1 MSVCIICKSEFL
13 SKNLKRP
20 SKTCSK
26 PCKNELARQIT
37 NKQFSDPSAR
47 EHARQVSLEQKKNPE
62 YWQKFQASIDK
73 RTLRWQ
79 QEGHPRRGMT
89 QPDDAKARI
98 GDANRGRFK
107 GKTWEEIYGVEMAQ
121 QRKKQNAEYMSKT
134 NETLLKAKRSS
145 LEERL
150 LPYLKGYEN
159 NVQISYYN
167 VDFVDRSSN
176 HIIEVYGDYWH
187 CNPKLYPDNYIH
199 PYYKMTAEQKRKLDE
214 DRVQYLESLGYTVT
228 VVWESDLDEFIRSKH
243 DLSH

>member
-1 MSVCIICKSEFL
+1 MICRSEFIP
-13 SKNLKRP
+13 KNPNRP

-26 PCKNELARQIT
+26 TCKNELARQIT
-37 NKQFSDPSAR
+37 NKQFLDPIAR
-47 EHARQVSLEQKKNPE
+47 EHARQVSLRQKQDPAYQE
-62 YWQKFQASIDK
+62 KFQAAMSK

-79 QEGHPRRGMT
+79 QQGHPRLGMT
-89 QPDDAKARI
+89 QPDYAKLKI

-107 GKTWEEIYGVEMAQ
+107 GKTWEEIYGSEVAN

-150 LPYLKGYEN
+150 LPYLIGYEN

-167 VDFVDRSSN
+167 VDFIDRSSN

-187 CNPKLYPDNYIH
+187 CNPKLYPDTYVH

-214 DRVQYLESLGYTVT
+214 GRVQYLESLGYSVT
-228 VVWESDLDEFIRSKH
+228 IVWESDLEEFIRSKH
-243 DLSH
+243 DFSH

>member
-1 MSVCIICKSEFL
+1 MSTCMICRSEFIP
-13 SKNLKRP
+13 KNSKRP

-26 PCKNELARQIT
+26 TCKNELARQIT
-37 NKQFSDPSAR
+37 NKQFLDPVAR
-47 EHARQVSLEQKKNPE
+47 EHARQVSLKQKQNPE
-62 YWQKFQASIDK
+62 YQEKFQTAMIK

-79 QEGHPRRGMT
+79 QKGHPRLGMT
-89 QPDDAKARI
+89 QSDDAKNKI

-107 GKTWEEIYGVEMAQ
+107 GKTWEEIYGVQVAAR
-121 QRKKQNAEYMSKT
+121 RKKQNAEYMSKT
-134 NETLLKAKRSS
+134 NENLLKAKRSS

-167 VDFVDRSSN
+167 VDFVDKSSN

-187 CNPKLYPDNYIH
+187 CNPDLYPDNYIH
-199 PYYKMTAEQKRKLDE
+199 PYYKMTAKQKRKLDE
-214 DRVQYLESLGYTVT
+214 DRVQYLESLGYFVT

-243 DLSH
+243 DHSN